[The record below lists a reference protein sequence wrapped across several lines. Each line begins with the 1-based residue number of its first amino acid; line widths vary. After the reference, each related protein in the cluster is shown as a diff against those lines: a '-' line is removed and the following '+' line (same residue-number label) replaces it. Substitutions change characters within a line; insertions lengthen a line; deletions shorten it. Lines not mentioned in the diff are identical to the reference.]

1 MKAFRF
7 VKSSYST
14 LEHDCVEVAGNI
26 PHTVAVR
33 DSKRL
38 DGPVLL
44 LAPAAW
50 DAFQEA
56 LQARIHAK
64 ISRGFP
70 MPTPA

>member
-7 VKSSYST
+7 RKSSYSAT
-14 LEHDCVEVAGNI
+14 ASECVEVARNI
-26 PHTVAVR
+26 PRTVAVR

-50 DAFQEA
+50 DAFQET
-56 LQARIHAK
+56 LGRQ
-64 ISRGFP
+64 S
-70 MPTPA
+70 

>member
-1 MKAFRF
+1 MTKFQF

-14 LEHDCVEVAGNI
+14 AERECVEVARNV

-44 LAPAAW
+44 LAPTAW
-50 DAFQEA
+50 DAFRET
-56 LQARIHAK
+56 LGRQA
-64 ISRGFP
+64 
-70 MPTPA
+70 